1 MRYNVIRTEYADDR
15 INDKL
20 EYIRRKFR
28 NNQAYNHLENEINRI
43 EQLLSTNATHNRP
56 YYDNNGEEYRYAFVN
71 VGEGYYLLYHIEDD
85 TVIVDD
91 CLHKREQKDI

>member
-1 MRYNVIRTEYADDR
+1 M
-15 INDKL
+15 
-20 EYIRRKFR
+20 
-28 NNQAYNHLENEINRI
+28 
-43 EQLLSTNATHNRP
+43 LSTNATHNRP